1 MSSTQTSVLT
11 RNQCSILPSPNR
23 GIARISTWNR
33 FQLSLTPLDNLEVNA
48 AITVG
53 MRSIKFVRGTKLDFS
68 FFVGDTVG

>member
-33 FQLSLTPLDNLEVNA
+33 FQLSLTPPDNLEVNA
-48 AITVG
+48 ATTVG
-53 MRSIKFVRGTKLDFS
+53 IRSITFVRGTKLDFS